1 MSDSGEQV
9 GAGDQAQKGDQ
20 VQKVAAASSPPPK
33 VSKEEARK
41 ARYAHLKIGDVIQVL
56 TNLGWEKVIVR
67 RKLENGKLDI
77 VFQDGETMLQ
87 VMPRILDKRQR
98 SNSTSSATM
107 NG

>member
-1 MSDSGEQV
+1 M
-9 GAGDQAQKGDQ
+9 
-20 VQKVAAASSPPPK
+20 
-33 VSKEEARK
+33 SKEEARK
-41 ARYAHLKIGDVIQVL
+41 ARYAHLKVGDVIQVL

-98 SNSTSSATM
+98 SNSIGGGASGNSSNVNQNNNTSGVVIG
-107 NG
+107 N